1 MAVDAKKGKV
11 YTKYARMIEIAA
23 RDGGD
28 PSSNVRLRTLIDAAK
43 AESVPNANIDRAIK
57 KGSGALG
64 GEQMQEILY
73 EGYGPEG
80 SAFVIECLSDNRNRV
95 LSNVKNILSKHGGR
109 FAETGSVLWMFDR
122 KGVVIAVV
130 PEEDLLSTKS
140 HLQDPVKRD
149 TLELQLID
157 LGAEDV
163 VIEDAAI
170 HITTSIS
177 HWQGVRDV
185 LQKLGFTI
193 DTAELQYI
201 PKQTA
206 PVTSDAMTTVEKL
219 IEFLEAD
226 DDVSTVYTNARSI
239 V

>member
-43 AESVPNANIDRAIK
+43 TESVPNANIDRAIK

-122 KGVVIAVV
+122 KGVVIALV
-130 PEEDLLSTKS
+130 PEEDLLSAKS
-140 HLQDPVKRD
+140 YLQNSVKRD

-157 LGAEDV
+157 LGAEDIV
-163 VIEDAAI
+163 MEDDVI
-170 HITTSIS
+170 HVTTSIS
-177 HWQGVRDV
+177 EWQGARDA
-185 LQKLGFTI
+185 LQKLGFKI

-206 PVTSDAMTTVEKL
+206 PVTLDAMTTVEKL

-226 DDVSTVYTNARSI
+226 DDVSIVYTNARQA

>member
-80 SAFVIECLSDNRNRV
+80 SAFIIECLSDNRNRV

-122 KGVVIAVV
+122 KGVVVASV
-130 PEEDLLSTKS
+130 PEEDSSSAQS
-140 HLQDPVKRD
+140 HLQDSTKRD

-163 VIEDAAI
+163 VFEENAI
-170 HITTSIS
+170 HVTTSIS
-177 HWQGVRDV
+177 QWQGVRDV
-185 LQKLGFTI
+185 LQKLGFKI

-201 PKQTA
+201 PKQITS
-206 PVTSDAMTTVEKL
+206 VTPGAMLTIEKL
-219 IEFLEAD
+219 LEFLEAD
-226 DDVSTVYTNARSI
+226 DDVSIVYTNARQAL
-239 V
+239 